1 MPAVSQAP
9 SYGGR
14 RRGGMI
20 DAVRDLGRRCLS
32 PDARQWLRRSQGV
45 LLNAMTLGR
54 GFVRRLPEGETVRVS
69 PLSRGLS
76 WNLDEYRAFRTATA
90 PGAVVCDIGANA
102 GAYSVLF
109 GRWAGDSG
117 RVFAFE
123 PSPSTRENLSRHLRL
138 NNLNRVVEIVPM
150 AVADQCTEAEFTVAA
165 PDGMHRLASQGSSGQ
180 KVRVPVTTLDAFCAE
195 RQMQPTVIKIDVEGF
210 ELAVLRGARKT
221 LERVGRGLEAFM
233 EIHPSLWSEIG
244 IAQADV
250 AHELEQQGLTVVS
263 LNEAQ
268 DVWSTE
274 GICLRLRRI
283 R

>member
-1 MPAVSQAP
+1 
-9 SYGGR
+9 
-14 RRGGMI
+14 MI

-32 PDARQWLRRSQGV
+32 PDARRWLRHSQGV
-45 LLNAMTLGR
+45 LLNAVTLGR

-76 WNLDEYRAFRTATA
+76 WNLDEYHAFRAATT

-109 GRWAGDSG
+109 GRWTGSSG

-123 PSPSTRENLSRHLRL
+123 PSPSTRSNLERHLAL
-138 NNLNRVVEIVPM
+138 NDLKSVVEIVPM
-150 AVADQCTEAEFTVAA
+150 AVADQCTEAEFTIAA

-180 KVRVPVTTLDAFCAE
+180 KVRVPVTTLDEFCAARE
-195 RQMQPTVIKIDVEGF
+195 LQPTVIKIDVEGF

-233 EIHPSLWSEIG
+233 EIHPSLWTEIG
-244 IAQADV
+244 ITQTDV
-250 AHELEQQGLTVVS
+250 AQELEQQGLMVVP
-263 LNEAQ
+263 LNNAQ
-268 DVWSTE
+268 TVWSTE
-274 GICLRLRRI
+274 GICLRLQRVR
-283 R
+283 